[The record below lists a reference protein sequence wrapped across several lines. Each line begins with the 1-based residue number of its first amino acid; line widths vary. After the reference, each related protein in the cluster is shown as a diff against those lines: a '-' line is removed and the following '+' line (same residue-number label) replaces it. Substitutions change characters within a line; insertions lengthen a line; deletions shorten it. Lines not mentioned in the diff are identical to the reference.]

1 MVLYPLRM
9 QCRAFPNDNTLR
21 RSSGQASALLSTSIR
36 KASFL
41 IFIAAGGDCP
51 SSTSRL
57 RSTLT
62 RSAEITAEA

>member
-1 MVLYPLRM
+1 M
-9 QCRAFPNDNTLR
+9 QYRAFPNDNTLR
-21 RSSGQASALLSTSIR
+21 LLSGQASALLSTSIR

-57 RSTLT
+57 RG
-62 RSAEITAEA
+62 SAEITAEA

>member
-41 IFIAAGGDCP
+41 IFIAAGGIARHQ
-51 SSTSRL
+51 RL
-57 RSTLT
+57 DFAR
-62 RSAEITAEA
+62 R